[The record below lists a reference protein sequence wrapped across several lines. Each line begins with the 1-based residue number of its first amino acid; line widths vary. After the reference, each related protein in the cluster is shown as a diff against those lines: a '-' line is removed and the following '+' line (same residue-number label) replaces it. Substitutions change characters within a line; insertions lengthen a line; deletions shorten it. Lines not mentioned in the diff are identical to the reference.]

1 MPPAR
6 ATWMIGPAWDVA
18 ALAFGWLPFYLWLVI
33 GLGLGAQAFGGA
45 PLAKPQLEEATALA
59 VLAALAISYVHRH
72 YTFVVVYGDR
82 DVFTQRARAYWLAP
96 TLIVA
101 IVALARA
108 TSGLAPATVAGIKLS
123 PWQIALF
130 VTGAWNIW
138 HTLQQRYGMLRIYA
152 GKLGGGTE
160 RPEQA
165 RRDRALIWL
174 ATACVAV
181 ALPLLRPQLLGG
193 HVNARKLGR
202 LLAPLAGAW
211 WAWALLL
218 AVVGAFAW
226 VLLRWLAHE
235 LRAPAT
241 PGQRAPRLAMMAST
255 LLLFA
260 VFLIHGPVVGYL
272 CFGTAHAVEYMA
284 FVHHFGTKKYGR
296 GERRGAAARVL
307 GDARLAVPALAG
319 GLLLVFWLI
328 QGQRRTDVYLVYY
341 TATSWLHFLY
351 DGWIWKVRRP
361 ELARTLELGAHPPAS
376 A

>member
-1 MPPAR
+1 
-6 ATWMIGPAWDVA
+6 MIGPACDLA
-18 ALAFGWLPFYLWLVI
+18 ALAFGWLPFYLWLVF

-45 PLAKPQLEEATALA
+45 PLSGRAADDATALA

-82 DVFTQRARAYWLAP
+82 EVWSQRARAYWLAP
-96 TLIVA
+96 TLVVA
-101 IVALARA
+101 IVATARA
-108 TSGLAPATVAGIKLS
+108 TAGLAPATVAGIKLS

-138 HTLQQRYGMLRIYA
+138 HTLQQRYGLLRIYA

-174 ATACVAV
+174 ATATVAV
-181 ALPLLRPQLLGG
+181 ALPVLRPQLLGG
-193 HVNARKLGR
+193 HVNARKVGR
-202 LLAPLAGAW
+202 VLAPLATAW
-211 WAWALLL
+211 WAWALL
-218 AVVGAFAW
+218 AVVVGAFAW
-226 VLLRWLAHE
+226 VLLRWLRHE

-241 PGQRAPRLAMMAST
+241 PGQRAPRLAMMGST

-272 CFGTAHAVEYMA
+272 CFGTAHAIEYMA
-284 FVHHFGTKKYGR
+284 FVHHYGTRKYGR
-296 GERRGAAARVL
+296 AQARRGAAAAIL
-307 GDARLAVPALAG
+307 GDFRLAVPALAG

-328 QGQRRTDVYLVYY
+328 QEQRRTDVYLVYY

-361 ELARTLELGAHPPAS
+361 ELARTLELGARTQAD